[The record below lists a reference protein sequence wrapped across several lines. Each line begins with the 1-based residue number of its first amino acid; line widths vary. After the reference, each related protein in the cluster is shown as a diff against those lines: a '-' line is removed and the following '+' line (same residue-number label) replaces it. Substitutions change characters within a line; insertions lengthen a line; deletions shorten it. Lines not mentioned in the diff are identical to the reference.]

1 MATLVKQWPTGTGNL
16 SVTYEGS
23 GDGTAVFAS
32 DANEGI
38 DRVMDVAFKAGDVV
52 EQRIVTQEGL
62 RQPFGLSGGGVF
74 RIKNGGRFGV
84 LKVGEPIVPP
94 TPVETYT
101 RLTYIECDGQQYID
115 LGYVVKEDDVIE
127 ANFILTKVA
136 SADHFLFGT
145 ADTTNGLWF
154 ELYSNTA
161 YARFGNTS
169 STSVSSSAYK
179 YSVRLEKNS
188 VQIGTGTTSLGYN
201 AMPTTPIN
209 LFAGRSSAGDA
220 YSYGYYR
227 CTKFRITDTN
237 GLVMDLVPAKRD
249 SDGVVGMLDLV
260 SGTFYMSA
268 GEPFIVGEEMRVTEG
283 YELLEYTTFDGTQL
297 YDLGIVKSTYELEV
311 LFQRSESK
319 ATPYLYGIVTSPHT
333 ASVTAYMSSGGSWR
347 WGNAYKGISTNNL
360 NEWRVRMKNGNALY
374 NGTSSNFT
382 KNTFTT
388 HDTVVLGGYRTA
400 SGSLV
405 KGYKGKVFYIRIH
418 ESGDYILDWYP
429 CKRLSDGVEG
439 FWDSVSQTF
448 IEPMS

>member
-1 MATLVKQWPTGTGNL
+1 MGEVVKQWADNGT
-16 SVTYEGS
+16 VAIAYT
-23 GDGTAVFAS
+23 GDGDGRAVITSSENTGPLREVEVSFI
-32 DANEGI
+32 DATRAVVVT
-38 DRVMDVAFKAGDVV
+38 RVIRQAAAEIV
-52 EQRIVTQEGL
+52 ETD
-62 RQPFGLSGGGVF
+62 
-74 RIKNGGRFGV
+74 
-84 LKVGEPIVPP
+84 
-94 TPVETYT
+94 TYT

-127 ANFILTKVA
+127 SNFILTKVA

-145 ADTTNGLWF
+145 ADTKNGLWF
-154 ELYSNTA
+154 EIYSSTA
-161 YARFGNTS
+161 YARFGQTS
-169 STSVSSSAYK
+169 SASVSSSAYK
-179 YSVRLEKNS
+179 YSVVLNKGS
-188 VQIGTGTTSLGYN
+188 VKIGTGTTSLSYN

-209 LFAGRSSAGDA
+209 LFAGRSSAGAA

-260 SGTFYMSA
+260 SGTFYTSA
-268 GEPFIVGEEMRVTEG
+268 EEPFIAGNEIKVTSD
-283 YELLEYTTFDGTQL
+283 YELLEYTTFNADNL

-311 LFQRSESK
+311 LFQRSETK
-319 ATPYLYGIVTSPHT
+319 ATPYLYGCVTSPHT
-333 ASVTAYMSSGGSWR
+333 ASVTAYLSTGGSWR
-347 WGNAYKGISTNNL
+347 WGTSYKGIGTNNL

-382 KNTFTT
+382 KATFTT
-388 HDTVVLGGYRTA
+388 PDTVVLGGYRTA

-429 CKRLSDGVEG
+429 CRRLSDDVEG
-439 FWDSVSQTF
+439 FWDCVSQTF
-448 IEPMS
+448 IEPI

>member
-1 MATLVKQWPTGTGNL
+1 MATLVKRWPTGTGNL
-16 SVTYEGS
+16 SVTYEGD
-23 GDGTAVFAS
+23 GDGTAVFTS
-32 DANEGI
+32 DTNEGI

-101 RLTYIECDGQQYID
+101 RLTYIECNGQQYID

-127 ANFILTKVA
+127 SNFILTKVA

-145 ADTTNGLWF
+145 ADAKNGLWY
-154 ELYSNTA
+154 EIYSQTA
-161 YARFGNTS
+161 YVRFGNTS
-169 STSVSSSAYK
+169 SASASSSAYK
-179 YSVRLEKNS
+179 YSVRLEKGS

-227 CTKFRITDTN
+227 CTKFRITDGN
-237 GLVMDLVPAKRD
+237 GVVMDLVPAKRD

-260 SGTFYMSA
+260 SGTFYASA
-268 GEPFIVGEEMRVTEG
+268 EEPFIAGEEMRVTEG

-297 YDLGIVKSTYELEV
+297 YDLGIVKSTYEIEV

-388 HDTVVLGGYRTA
+388 PDTVVLGGYRTA

-405 KGYKGKVFYIRIH
+405 KGYKGKVFYIRIS
-418 ESGDYILDWYP
+418 EDGEYLKDWYP

-439 FWDSVSQTF
+439 FWDCVSQTF

>member
-1 MATLVKQWPTGTGNL
+1 MAELIKAWENGGNL

-23 GDGTAVFAS
+23 GDGEAVFSS
-32 DANEGI
+32 DTNEGI
-38 DRVMDVAFKAGDVV
+38 DREMSVTFKGGGVSV
-52 EQRIVTQEGL
+52 ERKVTQRGL
-62 RQPFGLSGGGVF
+62 RQRFATAGGKIFCVA
-74 RIKNGGRFGV
+74 NGGRFGV

-94 TPVETYT
+94 TPMETYT
-101 RLTYIECDGQQYID
+101 RLTYIECNGQQYID

-127 ANFILTKVA
+127 SNFILTKVA
-136 SADHFLFGT
+136 SVDHFLFGT
-145 ADTTNGLWF
+145 ADTKNGLWY
-154 ELYSNTA
+154 EIYSSTA
-161 YARFGNTS
+161 YVRFGNTS
-169 STSVSSSAYK
+169 STSASSSAYK
-179 YSVRLEKNS
+179 YSIELRKGS
-188 VQIGTGTTSLGYN
+188 VQIGTDTTSLGYN

-227 CTKFRITDTN
+227 CTKFRISDSN
-237 GLVMDLVPAKRD
+237 GVVMDLVPAKRD

-260 SGTFYMSA
+260 SGTFYTSA
-268 GEPFIVGEEMRVTEG
+268 EEPFIAGEEMRVTEG

-297 YDLGIVKSTYELEV
+297 FDLGIVKSTYELEV

-319 ATPYLYGIVTSPHT
+319 ATPYLYGCVTSPHT
-333 ASVTAYMSSGGSWR
+333 ASVTAYLSSGGSWR

-388 HDTVVLGGYRTA
+388 PDTVVLGGYRAA

-405 KGYKGKVFYIRIH
+405 KGYQGKVFYIRIS
-418 ESGDYILDWYP
+418 EDGAYLKDWYP
-429 CKRLSDGVEG
+429 CQRLSDGVEG
-439 FWDSVSQTF
+439 FWDCVTQTF
-448 IEPMS
+448 IEPIS

>member
-1 MATLVKQWPTGTGNL
+1 MNFNGFEITPQ
-16 SVTYEGS
+16 S
-23 GDGTAVFAS
+23 GDAG
-32 DANEGI
+32 ANEISISVAAVNESI
-38 DRVMDVAFKAGDVV
+38 DKVV
-52 EQRIVTQEGL
+52 EIDAISGDKSARLTLIHEGM

-74 RIKNGGRFGV
+74 RVKGGGRFGV
-84 LKVGEPIVPP
+84 LKVGKPIEPP
-94 TPVETYT
+94 TPLETYT

-145 ADTTNGLWF
+145 ADTKNGLWY
-154 ELYSNTA
+154 EIYSNTA

-179 YSVRLEKNS
+179 YSIELSKGS
-188 VQIGTGTTSLGYN
+188 VQIGTDTTSLDYS

-209 LFAGRSSAGDA
+209 LFAGRSSAGAA
-220 YSYGYYR
+220 YSHGYYR

-249 SDGVVGMLDLV
+249 SDGVIGMLDLV
-260 SGTFYMSA
+260 SSTFYASA
-268 GEPFIVGEEMRVTEG
+268 EEPFIAGNEMKVTSD
-283 YELLEYTTFDGTQL
+283 YELLEYTTFNADNL
-297 YDLGIVKSTYELEV
+297 YNLGIVKSTYELEV

-333 ASVTAYMSSGGSWR
+333 ASVTAYLSTGGSWR
-347 WGNAYKGISTNNL
+347 WGAYYKGIGTSNL

-382 KNTFTT
+382 KSTFTT
-388 HDTVVLGGYRTA
+388 PDTVVLGGYRTA

-405 KGYKGKVFYIRIH
+405 KGYKGKVFYIRIQ
-418 ESGDYILDWYP
+418 ESGDYVIDWYP

-439 FWDSVSQTF
+439 FWDCVSQTF

>member
-1 MATLVKQWPTGTGNL
+1 MDVNGFIINPQSGSAGVHDIDF
-16 SVTYEGS
+16 SVA
-23 GDGTAVFAS
+23 AV
-32 DANEGI
+32 NEGI
-38 DRVMDVAFKAGDVV
+38 DKEVIVEGVCGDKSAPLLLVH
-52 EQRIVTQEGL
+52 EGK

-74 RIKNGGRFGV
+74 RIKGGGRFGV
-84 LKVGEPIVPP
+84 LKVGEPIEPP

-101 RLTYIECDGQQYID
+101 RLTYIECDGQQYIE
-115 LGYVVKEDDVIE
+115 LGYKVKEDDVIE
-127 ANFILTKVA
+127 SNFILTKVA

-145 ADTTNGLWF
+145 ADANNGLWF
-154 ELYSNTA
+154 EIYSNTA
-161 YARFGNTS
+161 YVRFGNNS

-179 YSVRLEKNS
+179 YSVVLKKGS
-188 VQIGTGTTSLGYN
+188 VKIGNTTTTLPYN
-201 AMPTTPIN
+201 GMPNNTIN
-209 LFAGRSSAGDA
+209 LFAGKHNADGSYEGRPYA
-220 YSYGYYR
+220 YGYYR
-227 CTKFRITDTN
+227 CTKFRVSDSN

-260 SGTFYMSA
+260 SGKFYTSD
-268 GEPFIVGEEMRVTEG
+268 GEPFIAGEEMRVTEG

-297 YDLGIVKSTYELEV
+297 FDLGIVKSTYEIEV

-319 ATPYLYGIVTSPHT
+319 ATPYLYGCVTSPHT
-333 ASVTAYMSSGGSWR
+333 ASVTAYMAASGSWR

-360 NEWRVRMKNGNALY
+360 NEWRVRMQNGNALY

-388 HDTVVLGGYRTA
+388 PDTVVLGGYRAA

-405 KGYKGKVFYIRIH
+405 KGYIGKVFYIRIS
-418 ESGDYILDWYP
+418 ENGEYLKDWYP

>member
-1 MATLVKQWPTGTGNL
+1 MDVNGFIINPQSGSAGVHDIDF
-16 SVTYEGS
+16 SVA
-23 GDGTAVFAS
+23 AV
-32 DANEGI
+32 NEGI
-38 DRVMDVAFKAGDVV
+38 DKEVIVEGVCGDKSAPLLLVH
-52 EQRIVTQEGL
+52 EGL

-74 RIKNGGRFGV
+74 RIKNGGRYGV

-94 TPVETYT
+94 TPMETYT

-145 ADTTNGLWF
+145 VDTKSGLWY

-161 YARFGNTS
+161 YARFGHTS

-179 YSVRLEKNS
+179 YSIKLSKGS
-188 VQIGTGTTSLGYN
+188 VQIGTGTTSLTYN

-209 LFAGRSSAGDA
+209 LFAGRSSAGAA

-227 CTKFRITDTN
+227 CTKFRISDSN

-260 SGTFYMSA
+260 SGAFYTSA
-268 GEPFIVGEEMRVTEG
+268 EEPFIAGEEMRVTEG

-311 LFQRSESK
+311 LFQRSETK

-333 ASVTAYMSSGGSWR
+333 ASVTAYMSSAGSWR

-388 HDTVVLGGYRTA
+388 PDTVVLGGYRTA

-405 KGYKGKVFYIRIH
+405 EGYKGKVFYIRIS
-418 ESGDYILDWYP
+418 EDGEYLKDWYP

-439 FWDSVSQTF
+439 FWDCVTNTF
-448 IEPMS
+448 IEPIS